1 MLNGANARSYIER
14 GNTMSD
20 REKLLQYIANLTNE
34 EVEAFIEFLKTAPS
48 SEEDEMLLHRNNF
61 QQEQEVAV

>member
-1 MLNGANARSYIER
+1 MLNGANARSYFER

-20 REKLLQYIANLTNE
+20 REKLIQYITNLTDE

-48 SEEDEMLLHRNNF
+48 SEEVSLLPPQNNSP
-61 QQEQEVAV
+61 QDQAVSA